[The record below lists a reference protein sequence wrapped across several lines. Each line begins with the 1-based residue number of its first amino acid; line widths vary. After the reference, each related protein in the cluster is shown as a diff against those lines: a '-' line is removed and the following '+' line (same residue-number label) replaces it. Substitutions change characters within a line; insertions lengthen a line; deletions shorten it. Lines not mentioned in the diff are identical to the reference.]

1 MAKLTIECL
10 ESGDIQYKLRFMG
23 INFYLIMMG
32 NEFGAASDRPALEN
46 QVKKE
51 LGESLENLL
60 GQQETEELLERI
72 SEIGDLN
79 DVDSMNEIVIFLNEC
94 EGMVLREARN

>member
-10 ESGDIQYKLRFMG
+10 ESGDIQYKLKFLG
-23 INFYLIMMG
+23 SEFQLIMIG
-32 NEFGAASDRPALEN
+32 NESGATSDRPALDS

-51 LGESLENLL
+51 LGESLNDLL